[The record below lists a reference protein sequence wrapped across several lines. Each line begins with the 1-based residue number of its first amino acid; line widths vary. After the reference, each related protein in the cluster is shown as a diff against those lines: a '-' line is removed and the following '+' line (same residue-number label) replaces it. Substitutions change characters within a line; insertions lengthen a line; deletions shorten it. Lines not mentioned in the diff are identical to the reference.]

1 MEQSTGRRSLPI
13 LLTVALMCAVA
24 AQAQNARPVGD
35 AANGKRIYMADGCA
49 LCHGTVGQGGRG
61 TGPHIAPGPLPFEA
75 FAGQVRR
82 PANAMPAYTTVV
94 LSDRDLSDIYA
105 YLLTIPP
112 LPDPQA
118 AAILDH

>member
-1 MEQSTGRRSLPI
+1 MRGRSFAMVV
-13 LLTVALMCAVA
+13 TAAMTCAA
-24 AQAQNARPVGD
+24 AAHAQNAQPVGD
-35 AANGKRIYMADGCA
+35 ATNGKRIYMADGCD

-61 TGPHIAPGPLPFEA
+61 TGPHLAPSPLPFEA

-94 LSDRDLSDIYA
+94 LSDQDLGDIYA

-112 LPDPQA
+112 LPDPKA